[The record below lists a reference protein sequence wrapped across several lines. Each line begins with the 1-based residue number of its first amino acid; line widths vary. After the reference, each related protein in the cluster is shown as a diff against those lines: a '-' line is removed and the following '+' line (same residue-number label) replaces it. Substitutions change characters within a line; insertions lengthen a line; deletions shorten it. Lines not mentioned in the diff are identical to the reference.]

1 MWYGFQFSFF
11 PFSFFSSPRTFFFFL
26 VKKKDYRYTFP
37 PSSSWPSC
45 AGFRQIYFS
54 KHLWTLGE
62 SRSLFAKGAFCS
74 SRFWIMPY
82 QAAMILTRA
91 LEKRG
96 GGGGGVEGV
105 NSLYDSSLL
114 FTHPLSTVCDPPAF
128 SLLYKNDTMLHLA
141 CSAFDFLWSLSWD
154 TSVWKSRGAE
164 VTVHLGWCV
173 LAHTKNTHAP
183 SNCHCQERWMRVR
196 WLDLLPD

>member
-1 MWYGFQFSFF
+1 MISRIPLSSDSQAGCMQMLSKDGEMRRGAPQLFKWHHVIWISFF
-11 PFSFFSSPRTFFFFL
+11 PFSFFSSPRTFFFFFSFL

-74 SRFWIMPY
+74 ERFWIMPY

-91 LEKRG
+91 LEKW
-96 GGGGGVEGV
+96 GGGVGEG
-105 NSLYDSSLL
+105 
-114 FTHPLSTVCDPPAF
+114 
-128 SLLYKNDTMLHLA
+128 
-141 CSAFDFLWSLSWD
+141 
-154 TSVWKSRGAE
+154 
-164 VTVHLGWCV
+164 
-173 LAHTKNTHAP
+173 
-183 SNCHCQERWMRVR
+183 
-196 WLDLLPD
+196 

>member
-1 MWYGFQFSFF
+1 MGRWKGGEDEERRKGVGGVPRLFKWHHVIWIPVFF
-11 PFSFFSSPRTFFFFL
+11 LLFLFLTQNFFFFFFFL

-74 SRFWIMPY
+74 ERFWIMPY

-91 LEKRG
+91 LEKSGGG
-96 GGGGGVEGV
+96 GGGGGVGRRG
-105 NSLYDSSLL
+105 LTLCMTTLCCLHIPPSLL
-114 FTHPLSTVCDPPAF
+114 PFLSCAACARLR
-128 SLLYKNDTMLHLA
+128 LL
-141 CSAFDFLWSLSWD
+141 FWSF
-154 TSVWKSRGAE
+154 RIF
-164 VTVHLGWCV
+164 
-173 LAHTKNTHAP
+173 P
-183 SNCHCQERWMRVR
+183 FYFF
-196 WLDLLPD
+196 

>member
-1 MWYGFQFSFF
+1 MASCDMDSSFSF
-11 PFSFFSSPRTFFFFL
+11 FSFFSSPRTFFFFFL

-74 SRFWIMPY
+74 ERFWIMPY

-91 LEKRG
+91 LEEQ
-96 GGGGGVEGV
+96 GGGGVGWGGGLTLCMTTLCCSYTPPPLPLPCPV
-105 NSLYDSSLL
+105 SVSPSLPFEVSADYTFFGTNLKSL
-114 FTHPLSTVCDPPAF
+114 
-128 SLLYKNDTMLHLA
+128 K
-141 CSAFDFLWSLSWD
+141 FL
-154 TSVWKSRGAE
+154 
-164 VTVHLGWCV
+164 
-173 LAHTKNTHAP
+173 
-183 SNCHCQERWMRVR
+183 
-196 WLDLLPD
+196 